1 MPRSF
6 KHNPRML
13 FEVSNIQH
21 KSNENETFKFINNI
35 QKLIVHIWRYN
46 KYMKSTQ
53 RRPIPPV
60 T

>member
-35 QKLIVHIWRYN
+35 QKLIVHI
-46 KYMKSTQ
+46 
-53 RRPIPPV
+53 
-60 T
+60 